1 MSLLNIL
8 GLLCNHLQVTSSTKG
23 PDLSCLNTINRLC
36 ARAQQTVEKHWRI
49 PGRSSYADG
58 YL

>member
-36 ARAQQTVEKHWRI
+36 ARAQQTVEKTLANSWTQ
-49 PGRSSYADG
+49 
-58 YL
+58 